1 MGSGAEMVNKAE
13 AYRETRVREAEGE
26 AQRFLSVLAEYEKAE
41 DVVRTGSFAGHILG
55 LNP

>member
-1 MGSGAEMVNKAE
+1 MSSEQAETK
-13 AYRETRVREAEGE
+13 
-26 AQRFLSVLAEYEKAE
+26 YEKAE